1 MIHNLYLRNDNFNI
15 VICFDENLTNILGI
29 FSSSLL
35 LISSAKNNK
44 NSEIK
49 FLKDS
54 IAKKKLTICFL
65 KRVSINSRSPVYK
78 SILSEPKNKYILV

>member
-35 LISSAKNNK
+35 LISSTKNNK

-49 FLKDS
+49 FLRTVLR
-54 IAKKKLTICFL
+54 KK
-65 KRVSINSRSPVYK
+65 S
-78 SILSEPKNKYILV
+78 